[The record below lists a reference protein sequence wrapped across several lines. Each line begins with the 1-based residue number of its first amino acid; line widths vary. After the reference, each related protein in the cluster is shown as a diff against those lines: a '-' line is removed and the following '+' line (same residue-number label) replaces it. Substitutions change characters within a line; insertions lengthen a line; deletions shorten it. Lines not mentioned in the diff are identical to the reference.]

1 MLKKCK
7 CGCSDIRLCVITRIT
22 NNGKKRFEKF
32 SHYCPNCGE
41 ESEQCSVEY
50 PVEMTV
56 KDYIP
61 WRNTVINAS
70 KKAWNSKMCKKEL
83 KFELASKLKICFGG
97 IKGLKTKHLQG
108 YDFEQKEG
116 SLK

>member
-22 NNGKKRFEKF
+22 NNGKNRFEKF

-41 ESEQCSVEY
+41 ESEQCSIEY

-56 KDYIP
+56 RDYIP
-61 WRNTVINAS
+61 WRNMVISAS
-70 KKAWNSKMCKKEL
+70 KRAWNSKKHKKEAKSSL
-83 KFELASKLKICFGG
+83 WERFEKVFKGTLAKKEKARQSS
-97 IKGLKTKHLQG
+97 
-108 YDFEQKEG
+108 DFEQNWGAK
-116 SLK
+116 

>member
-22 NNGKKRFEKF
+22 NNGKNRFEKF

-41 ESEQCSVEY
+41 ESEQCSIEY

-56 KDYIP
+56 RDYIP
-61 WRNTVINAS
+61 
-70 KKAWNSKMCKKEL
+70 L
-83 KFELASKLKICFGG
+83 GGFLKIFLRNLRKWVDKRK
-97 IKGLKTKHLQG
+97 I
-108 YDFEQKEG
+108 
-116 SLK
+116 